1 MKVRMTTDARAT
13 RYKKLSYDERVEKR
27 FASREDFVSRD
38 EVAARESETN
48 LGDALVF
55 VFDES
60 RLGG

>member
-1 MKVRMTTDARAT
+1 MTTDARAT

-38 EVAARESETN
+38 EVAARETN
-48 LGDALVF
+48 FSDAL

>member
-1 MKVRMTTDARAT
+1 MTTDARAT

-38 EVAARESETN
+38 EVAARETN
-48 LGDALVF
+48 FSDALVF